1 MSLWCLGPLGGL
13 AEKHVRLVSG
23 SSASNTDASISIVR
37 VRKLYDF
44 SVGTVVYVRVRSNV
58 NVAKEIKKYDSTD
71 CNSRNILR
79 VDLVCLKSRRSR

>member
-1 MSLWCLGPLGGL
+1 MPFWWLGPLGGL

-44 SVGTVVYVRVRSNV
+44 SVGTVVYVRVRSNA
-58 NVAKEIKKYDSTD
+58 NVAKEIQNAIALTVTLGTS
-71 CNSRNILR
+71 CVSIL
-79 VDLVCLKSRRSR
+79 CA